1 MTSYRPFRWPAPERH
16 VLAII
21 NFQDLADLSTRLE
34 FTPNNVDYLDAECRT
49 HLGAIEEISLFTW
62 CRHFDHREISQITIR
77 NLCHLIS
84 TRLRETW
91 DIRLPGHTLELRGSD
106 YLGETVQIAE
116 ELSIGESLEAWFP
129 RWRTF
134 QQTSF
139 HPELL
144 PRCPRRPFV
153 WRVSCHRKVPGVIL
167 P

>member
-1 MTSYRPFRWPAPERH
+1 MLNAELTWEPSRKFPYLLGVVILITVKSPKSLF
-16 VLAII
+16 AIFAI
-21 NFQDLADLSTRLE
+21 LFRLE
-34 FTPNNVDYLDAECRT
+34 F
-49 HLGAIEEISLFTW
+49 GK
-62 CRHFDHREISQITIR
+62 
-77 NLCHLIS
+77 
-84 TRLRETW
+84 
-91 DIRLPGHTLELRGSD
+91 PGTSASRDTLWNFRASD

-153 WRVSCHRKVPGVIL
+153 WRMSCHRKVPGVVL